1 MLAGKIYKFRWDKID
16 NLNKIMLFM
25 LFRCSH
31 ICSVYVQEKGDIAF
45 LNEKTVL
52 DFAENI
58 DDFELL
64 CPVKEGDPALTI
76 PSSYGPIPSQRNV
89 IELT

>member
-1 MLAGKIYKFRWDKID
+1 M
-16 NLNKIMLFM
+16 
-25 LFRCSH
+25 
-31 ICSVYVQEKGDIAF
+31 
-45 LNEKTVL
+45 L

-89 IELT
+89 INLT